1 MLARARNKLNIDE
14 KVIQAGKFDNKS
26 TAQEREAVL
35 VSLSVFQSNMFLIF
49 SFLQRQLIE
58 GDQDDAEESSIL
70 TLDEMNEILA
80 RSEEE
85 ANLFHQIDKD
95 IARENE
101 QRAAAG
107 GYTTDLITVEELPE
121 IYRSDQAPRLVQE
134 VQAVGRGHRKRN
146 NVVYEENLTELDFIK
161 VCAVRLSH

>member
-26 TAQEREAVL
+26 TAQERDAVL
-35 VSLSVFQSNMFLIF
+35 VSLHVCSNGERGFNSNF
-49 SFLQRQLIE
+49 PQRQLIE

-107 GYTTDLITVEELPE
+107 GYGTDLITVEELPD

-161 VCAVRLSH
+161 VRVI